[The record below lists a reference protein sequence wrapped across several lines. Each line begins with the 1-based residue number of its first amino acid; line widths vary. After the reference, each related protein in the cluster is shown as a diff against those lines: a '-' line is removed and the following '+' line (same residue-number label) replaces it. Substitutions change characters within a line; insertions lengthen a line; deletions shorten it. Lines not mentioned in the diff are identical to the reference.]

1 MMTSITGVKRLVGI
15 AHIVGLIL
23 SFLVALPFL
32 NMVKVSFYDDTVFAS
47 SLLANLF
54 LVTVVVS
61 DLLITLFKKAYTR
74 ENELR
79 QNDLLDS
86 LTEYFESLDEIGL
99 TQLNAG
105 KADLLKN
112 LRNRIGGEPRR

>member
-1 MMTSITGVKRLVGI
+1 MTSITGVKRLVGI